1 MTAMVF
7 VGWLVSVNVL
17 LYFWY
22 RRARRK
28 RYAERLQ
35 RAVEDVAR
43 RELREH
49 RFDLSPRDVA
59 DLRELVEEAHR
70 SK

>member
-1 MTAMVF
+1 MIAMVF

-17 LYFWY
+17 LYLWY

-35 RAVEDVAR
+35 RAVCDAAR
-43 RELREH
+43 RELHERSY
-49 RFDLSPRDVA
+49 DLSPRDVA
-59 DLRELVEEAHR
+59 ELRELVEEAHR
-70 SK
+70 R

>member
-1 MTAMVF
+1 MFALVF

-17 LYFWY
+17 LYLWY

-28 RYAERLQ
+28 RYSERLQ
-35 RAVEDVAR
+35 RAVKDVAR
-43 RELREH
+43 QELR

-59 DLRELVEEAHR
+59 ELRELVEDAHR
-70 SK
+70 R